1 MVHFK
6 NYSFKY
12 ANSQKL
18 SLSKV
23 DLTINKGDFLLL
35 IGKTGSGKST
45 LLKQL
50 KPDLVV
56 GNITEGT
63 LDCQI
68 ADNNIS
74 YISQFVDNQ
83 MITECARD
91 EFNFILENRGY
102 STDTRHMRI
111 AEVASYF
118 GIIDLLD
125 LTEQELSGGQKQL
138 INLASAL
145 ITDPDILLLDEP
157 TSQLDP
163 IAAEK
168 LLQMV
173 HKINSELNV
182 TIVMVEHSLE
192 RNTVYANRLAIIESG
207 SILLDEK
214 VDTALKKMYQDNFYK
229 NYLSQ
234 IDRSFMEL
242 KFNDDMVLPL
252 NNRQFNKL
260 LIEHKDG
267 INYVDSPRKVNNSK
281 KVLQLKNLEFRF
293 DFESKTIVDKVNF
306 ELDEGMSY
314 CLVGPNGVGK
324 STLIRVISQQ
334 MKQQS
339 GKIVLD
345 GETVNNKNIDI
356 YQKLFVLPQN
366 PALLF
371 VADTVFGEIEF
382 QLKQNNSEITSQQVD
397 LILKQ
402 YDLFELKDISPYDL
416 SGGQQEFLA
425 LIIGLIK
432 NPEVLFLD
440 EPTKGLDPNMVL
452 KLHELLEDYLATGG
466 ILFANSHDL
475 VFATRF
481 DYVSMMFDG
490 KLSEFKQ
497 PIEFFRDKFFY
508 TTEINKASRDSFPD
522 ALTWNN
528 LKKL

>member
-18 SLSKV
+18 SLSNV
-23 DLTINKGDFLLL
+23 ELTIDKGDFLLL

-50 KPDLVV
+50 KPGLVV
-56 GNITEGT
+56 GDITEGT
-63 LDCQI
+63 LDCQTN
-68 ADNNIS
+68 DQNIS

-91 EFNFILENRGY
+91 EFNFILENMGY
-102 STDTRHMRI
+102 SVDERHMRI

-118 GIIDLLD
+118 GIIELLD

-138 INLASAL
+138 INLAAAL
-145 ITDPDILLLDEP
+145 IVDPDILLLDEP

-182 TIVMVEHSLE
+182 TIIMVEHSLE
-192 RNTVYANRLAIIESG
+192 RNTFYANRLAIIESG

-214 VDTALKKMYQDNFYK
+214 IDTALRKMYQDEFYK

-234 IDRSFMEL
+234 INRSFMEL
-242 KFNDDMVLPL
+242 EFRDETELPL
-252 NNRQFNKL
+252 NNRQFSKL
-260 LIEHKDG
+260 LNRHEHE
-267 INYVDSPRKVNNSK
+267 IQYVNNSRK
-281 KVLQLKNLEFRF
+281 INESKEVLQLKNLSFRF
-293 DFESKTIVDKVNF
+293 DFESKKIVDEVNF
-306 ELDEGMSY
+306 ELNKGISY

-324 STLIRVISQQ
+324 STLIKVISQQ
-334 MKQQS
+334 LKQQS
-339 GKIVLD
+339 GKIILN
-345 GETVNNKNIDI
+345 GKIVNNKNTNI
-356 YQKLFVLPQN
+356 YQKLFILPQN

-371 VADTVFGEIEF
+371 VADTVFGEVEF
-382 QLKQNNSEITSQQVD
+382 QLKQNNPEITSQQVD
-397 LILKQ
+397 LILRQ
-402 YDLFELKDISPYDL
+402 YDLFELKDTSPYDL

-432 NPEVLFLD
+432 NPAILFLD
-440 EPTKGLDPNMVL
+440 EPTKGLDPNMIL
-452 KLHELLEDYLATGG
+452 KLHDLLKDYLATGG

-475 VFATRF
+475 VFATKF
-481 DYVSMMFDG
+481 NYVSMMFDG
-490 KLSEFKQ
+490 KLSKFKR
-497 PIEFFRDKFFY
+497 PVDFFKDKFFY